1 VESVMSGSSNP
12 GCTTTWTL
20 NLLSSSP
27 RALAHAGLW
36 GSLHTLAPLLIF
48 FAADALY
55 PRLKGRAALLVYLA
69 HARSQR
75 KVGSKAARIIDA
87 VSPISS
93 S

>member
-1 VESVMSGSSNP
+1 VRTSVHEDDEL
-12 GCTTTWTL
+12 L
-20 NLLSSSP
+20 NSAASCFDPQLHVHD
-27 RALAHAGLW
+27 HAGLW

-69 HARSQR
+69 HARSQH